1 MSRTIKRL
9 FEISIIGVL
18 VTIGLKY
25 VLLNTVNTKDNIN
38 FEFPSMKHDV
48 KQCLR
53 MGTDKLALDDIMN
66 MKPINFLQNYK
77 NPCFKDPKGTLKCL
91 PYFMLIGL
99 DKSGT
104 TDLFFKIVKHPDVLK
119 NSGDLNGKETLWW
132 SWKRY
137 GYGYYWF
144 QNKPM
149 ENLEKYYSYFK
160 KAADI
165 IETTSDNSGYH
176 PMITCDGSVGD
187 LWDFTG
193 WPQIHQNRGLKEPKV
208 LTPHLIKHLSP
219 NTKFIIMLRD
229 PIRRLHSDF
238 HYWHFDGT
246 SSEDF
251 HRQVLESI
259 GQLNDC
265 TQKYSLRNCVFD
277 RTFHCNV
284 TVRLHLGMY
293 WVFLQE
299 WLKVFPKDQFL
310 ILRMENFIKDS
321 KSTLKRIFKFLEL
334 RDVSNSDR
342 DSPFQKPLYVN
353 NMKKSHQILDKTK
366 RVLKRFYQ
374 PSNKK
379 LVRML
384 SDEQFLWES

>member
-1 MSRTIKRL
+1 MLNVNTCHLKQKAVLSSCIFNIEVLTDLIKEDVPNNQTASTNIIKILNQQRKTNKLHRTSNETTTTDVNTDVFYVAKTNQL

-137 GYGYYWF
+137 GYG
-144 QNKPM
+144 
-149 ENLEKYYSYFK
+149 
-160 KAADI
+160 
-165 IETTSDNSGYH
+165 
-176 PMITCDGSVGD
+176 DGSVGD

-229 PIRRLHSDF
+229 PIRSCLELSPQYFINLRLHSDF

-284 TVRLHLGMY
+284 TKYSSRIHGGIVRLHLGMY

-334 RDVSNSDR
+334 
-342 DSPFQKPLYVN
+342 
-353 NMKKSHQILDKTK
+353 
-366 RVLKRFYQ
+366 
-374 PSNKK
+374 
-379 LVRML
+379 
-384 SDEQFLWES
+384 